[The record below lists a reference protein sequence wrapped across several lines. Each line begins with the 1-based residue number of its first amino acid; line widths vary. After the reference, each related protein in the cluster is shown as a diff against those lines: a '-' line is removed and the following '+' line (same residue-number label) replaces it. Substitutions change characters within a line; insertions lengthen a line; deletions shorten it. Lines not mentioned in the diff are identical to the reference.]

1 MVSQFINR
9 EFIVFLG
16 IGGLAAAVNFFSRLV
31 YSRWL
36 DFSEAVIVAYVTGM
50 VVAYILMRLLVFTKS
65 DQPISKSIV
74 FFVLVNGFGILQT
87 FAVSMIL
94 YYLLP
99 LLGVTRWVP
108 EIAHGVGIA
117 VPAFSSYIGHKRF
130 SFK

>member
-9 EFIVFLG
+9 EFVVFLG

-65 DQPISKSIV
+65 DQPISKSIG

-99 LLGVTRWVP
+99 ILGVIRWAP